1 MRIEPIPVERR
12 RAGYGSMRGTVE
24 LLVTEDELVS
34 SGGGGAWETLA
45 EWGEATK
52 S

>member
-1 MRIEPIPVERR
+1 
-12 RAGYGSMRGTVE
+12 MRGTVE

-34 SGGGGAWETLA
+34 SGGGAWETLA